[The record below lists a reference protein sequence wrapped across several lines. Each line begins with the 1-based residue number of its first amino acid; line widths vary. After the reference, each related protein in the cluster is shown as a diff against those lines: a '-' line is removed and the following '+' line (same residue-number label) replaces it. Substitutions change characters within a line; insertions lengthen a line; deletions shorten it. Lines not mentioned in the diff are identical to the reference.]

1 MTKKEQFKLLLD
13 QLSSELRGITGIA
26 GVLRETMEEPYC
38 FAGEGI
44 ENAVGD
50 CFEVVEELEKMVAK
64 E

>member
-1 MTKKEQFKLLLD
+1 MTEKEQFKLLLD

-50 CFEVVEELEKMVAK
+50 CFDVVEELEKMTAK

>member
-1 MTKKEQFKLLLD
+1 MTEKEQFKLLLD

-26 GVLRETMEEPYC
+26 GVLRETMEEPY
-38 FAGEGI
+38 GI

-50 CFEVVEELEKMVAK
+50 CFDVVEELEKMTAK

>member
-1 MTKKEQFKLLLD
+1 MNEKEQFKLLLD
-13 QLSSELRGITGIA
+13 QLGSELRGISGIA
-26 GVLRETMEEPYC
+26 GVLRETGEEPYC

-50 CFEVVEELEKMVAK
+50 CFDVVEELGKMAAK

>member
-1 MTKKEQFKLLLD
+1 MTEKEQFKLLLD

-50 CFEVVEELEKMVAK
+50 CFEVVEELEKMTAK